1 MASLRTLTKAFKPA
15 FAAATQAR
23 TMASKSSA
31 FVKYD
36 WTDPLNLTSLLT
48 EEEVA
53 VRDVARE
60 YCQEKLLPR
69 VTMANRHEK
78 FDREILSEMG
88 ELGLLGSTIEGYGCA
103 GVSSVAY
110 GLTAREVERVD
121 SGYRSAMSVQSSLV
135 MHPIYA
141 YGTDEQKEKY
151 LPKLAKGELVGCFG
165 LTEPNHGSDP
175 GSMETVA
182 RKVNG
187 HYVLNGSKTWIT
199 NSPIADVFVVWAK
212 DLSDGGKIKGFIL
225 EKGMKGLSAPKIE
238 GKFSL
243 RASTTGM
250 IMMDDVEIPAENL
263 LPKVHGLK
271 GPFGCLNNARYG
283 IAWGALGAA
292 EFCLAQARDY
302 TLNRKQFGVPLAR
315 FQLMQKKMADA
326 NTEIAIGLQAC
337 LQVGRLKDQG
347 KIAPEM
353 ISMIKRNSCGKAL
366 DIARTTRDM
375 LGGNGISDEYHII
388 RHVMNLEAVNTYEG
402 THDVHALILGRAI
415 TGLPA
420 FSATD

>member
-1 MASLRTLTKAFKPA
+1 MSLRILTKAIKPTMVA
-15 FAAATQAR
+15 NTR
-23 TMASKSSA
+23 TMASKSKA

-36 WTDPLNLTSLLT
+36 WTDPLNLNSQLT
-48 EEEVA
+48 EEEIA
-53 VRDVARE
+53 VRDVARD
-60 YCQEKLLPR
+60 YCQDKLMSR
-69 VTMANRHEK
+69 ITMANRNEK

-141 YGTDEQKEKY
+141 YGTEEQKQKW
-151 LPKLAKGELVGCFG
+151 LPRLAKGEIVGCFG

-182 RKVNG
+182 KKVNG
-187 HYVLNGSKTWIT
+187 HYVLSGSKTWIT

-212 DLSDGGKIKGFIL
+212 DLSDGNKIKGFVL

-243 RASTTGM
+243 RASITGM
-250 IMMDDVEIPAENL
+250 IMMDDVEVPAENL
-263 LPKVHGLK
+263 LPNVHGLK
-271 GPFGCLNNARYG
+271 GPFGCLNNARFG

-292 EFCLAQARDY
+292 EFCLAQAREY

-326 NTEIAIGLQAC
+326 NTEIALGLQAC
-337 LQVGRLKDQG
+337 LQVGRLKDEG

-366 DIARTTRDM
+366 EIARNARDM

>member
-1 MASLRTLTKAFKPA
+1 MSLRILTKAFKPTMVA
-15 FAAATQAR
+15 NVR
-23 TMASKSSA
+23 TMASKSKA

-36 WTDPLNLTSLLT
+36 WTDPLNLNSQLT
-48 EEEVA
+48 EDEIA

-60 YCQEKLLPR
+60 YCQDKLMPR
-69 VTMANRHEK
+69 VTLANRNEN

-141 YGTDEQKEKY
+141 YGTEAQKEKW
-151 LPKLAKGELVGCFG
+151 LPRLAKGEIVGCFG

-182 RKVNG
+182 KKVNG
-187 HYVLNGSKTWIT
+187 HYVLSGSKTWIT
-199 NSPIADVFVVWAK
+199 NSPIADVFVIWAK
-212 DLSDGGKIKGFIL
+212 DQSDGNKIKGFVL

-243 RASTTGM
+243 RASITGM
-250 IMMDDVEIPAENL
+250 IMMDDVEVPAENL
-263 LPKVHGLK
+263 LPNVHGLK
-271 GPFGCLNNARYG
+271 GPFGCLNNARFG

-302 TLNRKQFGVPLAR
+302 TLNRKQFG
-315 FQLMQKKMADA
+315 LMQKKMADA
-326 NTEIAIGLQAC
+326 NTEIALGLQAC
-337 LQVGRLKDQG
+337 LQVGRLKDEG

-415 TGLPA
+415 TGLA
-420 FSATD
+420 SFSATD

>member
-1 MASLRTLTKAFKPA
+1 MASLRTLTRAFKPTI
-15 FAAATQAR
+15 AAASRAR
-23 TMASKSSA
+23 TMATKSSA

-48 EEEVA
+48 EEEIA

-60 YCQEKLLPR
+60 YCQEKLMPR
-69 VTMANRHEK
+69 VTMANRNEK

-135 MHPIYA
+135 MHPINA
-141 YGTDEQKEKY
+141 YGTEEQKEKW

-212 DLSDGGKIKGFIL
+212 DLSDGGKIKGFVL

-243 RASTTGM
+243 RASVTG
-250 IMMDDVEIPAENL
+250 AR
-263 LPKVHGLK
+263 
-271 GPFGCLNNARYG
+271 PFGCLNNARFG

-292 EFCLAQARDY
+292 EFCLAQAREY

-366 DIARTTRDM
+366 EIARTTRDM